1 MLFKNF
7 HFIILSAVLIMLTSP
22 ALKAQASLNAIR
34 WVIEK
39 NSSLRIDGKSN
50 INSFTCNIS
59 DYDKSDTITCITG
72 SIKPVKLSGKM
83 EMEIVSFNC
92 HSRMITRDFRQ
103 TLKATEYPK
112 MTIRFLTLQWMP
124 ALNNEK
130 EMIKGWVEVEVAG
143 VVKRFELSYAFSNVA
158 PGHIQLDGGH
168 SFNFSDFKLSP
179 PKKMAGLIKIKDA
192 FDVNF
197 QLILRAV

>member
-1 MLFKNF
+1 
-7 HFIILSAVLIMLTSP
+7 MLTSP